1 MLQETHIFIYLF
13 YLVRGC
19 FVTNVQRYIDK
30 THTYKINAVLL
41 RHRSGSGHP
50 AAPAMVGRL
59 VTFLDLVPNE
69 CVCNLAGWSAD
80 TCLGSTPTNVTCQE
94 IVRRP
99 QTTHLFCLNLHISET
114 RTLSLKLC

>member
-41 RHRSGSGHP
+41 RHRSGSGRR

-59 VTFLDLVPNE
+59 VTFWT
-69 CVCNLAGWSAD
+69 WSLMSVFAIWPD
-80 TCLGSTPTNVTCQE
+80 GQLIPVWALH
-94 IVRRP
+94 P
-99 QTTHLFCLNLHISET
+99 QM
-114 RTLSLKLC
+114 